1 MSNLNIDE
9 LKQIKFKQLQ
19 NNQVVIT
26 YANGD
31 EAFYSYN
38 RLIVLKQSEPK
49 GWISSEDNPICITYL
64 NINAWDYSRTTGKY
78 RNMFLGETKRETEK
92 KIKSGA
98 YILKDLD

>member
-19 NNQVVIT
+19 NNQLVIT

-31 EAFYSYN
+31 EALYSYG
-38 RLIVLKQSEPK
+38 RLIALKESEPRYMDTF
-49 GWISSEDNPICITYL
+49 GDNPICITYL

-78 RNMFLGETKRETEK
+78 RNIFLGETKRETEK

>member
-19 NNQVVIT
+19 KNQVVIT

-31 EAFYSYN
+31 EAFYSYG
-38 RLIVLKQSEPK
+38 RLIALKESEPRYMDTF
-49 GWISSEDNPICITYL
+49 GDSPICRTYL
-64 NINAWDYSRTTGKY
+64 NVNAWDYSRTTGKY
-78 RNMFLGETKRETEK
+78 RNIFLNETKRETEK

>member
-19 NNQVVIT
+19 NNQLVIT

-31 EAFYSYN
+31 EALYSYG
-38 RLIVLKQSEPK
+38 RLIALKESEPRYMDTF
-49 GWISSEDNPICITYL
+49 GDNPICRTYL
-64 NINAWDYSRTTGKY
+64 NVNAWDYSRTTGKY
-78 RNMFLGETKRETEK
+78 RNIFLGETKRETEK

>member
-31 EAFYSYN
+31 EAFYSYG
-38 RLIVLKQSEPK
+38 RLIALKESEPRYMDTF
-49 GWISSEDNPICITYL
+49 GDSPICRTYL
-64 NINAWDYSRTTGKY
+64 NVNAWDYSRTTGKY
-78 RNMFLGETKRETEK
+78 RNIFLNETKRETEK

>member
-1 MSNLNIDE
+1 MSNLNLDE

-38 RLIVLKQSEPK
+38 RLIVLRVSIPEWADADGIKH
-49 GWISSEDNPICITYL
+49 WYNTYL
-64 NINAWDYSRTTGKY
+64 NVNAWDYSRTTGKY
-78 RNMFLGETKRETEK
+78 RNIFLGETKRETEK